1 MSGPLGVRSLK
12 EYRDPS
18 ECDPEGG
25 KRDAGKTGVVSVS
38 SVDDP
43 SGCRDCCSF
52 VGLTAFLGL
61 FILSTGLVY
70 AEDTSLNVP
79 PQAAAVGYKVRTFAT
94 AFTAQEVD
102 VANTARQGFKWYP
115 YRFFGSVPKLDSL
128 VLNQDGSI
136 TLLGDVTGPNGEIAS
151 AVDVSGP
158 DKFRG
163 TVFGGGGYFEA
174 TFRFDPRDV
183 VRTEFRGWPAWWA
196 MAIEHMAK
204 LDTRQWPG
212 QPKGFERF
220 IEVDF
225 FEYDL
230 SDYVKSGR
238 PNHYGGVLR
247 DWFGPEGKLE
257 PMPAWSRLFI
267 REVPAATDFT
277 QYHRYGFLWV
287 PATST
292 GDGYAEFY
300 FDDRKIGA
308 RLAWKKYVD
317 EEPPPKPPRMF
328 SILDRNHLVLILGTG
343 PGQPMTVKSVNVWQA
358 SGAENWKR

>member
-1 MSGPLGVRSLK
+1 MK
-12 EYRDPS
+12 KHRDPS
-18 ECDPEGG
+18 KPDPKRGE
-25 KRDAGKTGVVSVS
+25 RDAGKTGLTSFSLFVGARKCLNCS
-38 SVDDP
+38 S
-43 SGCRDCCSF
+43 F
-52 VGLTAFLGL
+52 AGLTAFLGL
-61 FILSTGLVY
+61 LFLSAGFVH
-70 AEDTSLNVP
+70 AEEALPDVP
-79 PQAAAVGYKVRTFAT
+79 PQAAAVGYKVRTFAA

-102 VANTARQGFKWYP
+102 VANTVRQGFKWYP

-151 AVDVSGP
+151 AVDVRGP
-158 DKFRG
+158 EKFRG
-163 TVFGGGGYFEA
+163 TAFGGGGYFEA

-183 VRTEFRGWPAWWA
+183 VRTEFRGWPSWWG

-212 QPKGFERF
+212 QPEGYERF
-220 IEVDF
+220 IEADF

-238 PNHYGGVLR
+238 LNYYGGALR
-247 DWFGPEGKLE
+247 DWFGREEKLE

-267 REVPAATDFT
+267 REVPADTDFT

-287 PATST
+287 PATSASV
-292 GDGYAEFY
+292 GYAEYY
-300 FDDRKIGA
+300 FDGRRIGA

-317 EEPPPKPPRMF
+317 EGPPPKPPRMF
-328 SILDRNHLVLILGTG
+328 SIIDRNHLVLILGTG
-343 PGQPMTVKSVNVWQA
+343 PGQPMTVKSVSVWQA
-358 SGAENWKR
+358 SGAENWTR